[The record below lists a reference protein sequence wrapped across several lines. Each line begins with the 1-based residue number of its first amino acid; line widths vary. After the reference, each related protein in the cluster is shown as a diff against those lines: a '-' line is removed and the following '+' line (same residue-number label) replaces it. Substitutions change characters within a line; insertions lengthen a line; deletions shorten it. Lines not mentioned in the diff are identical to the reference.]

1 MSVDLS
7 NSIVRCAVIQTPA
20 VTDREALIG
29 NQVRLIE
36 SAAEAG
42 AQIVCLQELSTT
54 PYFCQVEDAAWFGS
68 AEPVPDGPT
77 IRLMERVAREHSIV
91 LIVPVFEVDGSG
103 AYYNTAAVIDAD
115 GSYRGKYRKVHIP
128 YDDGFYEKYYF
139 RPGDLGFPVFK
150 TKFATVGVYICYDRH
165 FPEGARALGLAGA
178 EIVFIPSATGGRS
191 ASTWDLEQRTIA
203 LANGYFVATSNRV
216 GTEPLGSIEFFG
228 RSYFVDPFGQI
239 TAQGGAEEEVVLAN
253 LDLRMIGQ
261 ARTELPFLR
270 DRRPDAYK
278 PLTAETTPTSEKRAG
293 QS

>member
-1 MSVDLS
+1 MTVDFS
-7 NSIVRCAVIQTPA
+7 GAIVRCAVIQTPG
-20 VTDREALIG
+20 VTDRETMIG
-29 NQVRLIE
+29 NQVRLIR

-42 AQIVCLQELSTT
+42 AQVICLQELSTT
-54 PYFCQVEDAAWFGS
+54 PYFCQVEDAAWFGA

-77 IRLMERVAREHSIV
+77 IRLMEEVARKHSIV
-91 LIVPVFEVDGSG
+91 LIAPVFEVDGSG

-115 GSYRGKYRKVHIP
+115 GGYLGKYRKVHIP
-128 YDDGFYEKYYF
+128 YDHGFYEKYYF
-139 RPGDLGFPVFK
+139 RPGNLGFPVFK
-150 TKFATVGVYICYDRH
+150 TQFARVGVYICYDRH

-216 GTEPLGSIEFFG
+216 GKEPLGSIEFFG
-228 RSYFVDPFGQI
+228 RSYFADPFGQI
-239 TAQGGAEEEVVLAN
+239 AAQGGDGEEVVLAD

-278 PLTAETTPTSEKRAG
+278 PLTDEMTPTSEQLAG
-293 QS
+293 QN